1 MLLCLG
7 PLNADELNVIVSGKA
22 YHTSGRGL
30 NEDNYGLG
38 LQYDF
43 DQRRGWI
50 PLVNFASF
58 KDSNDNTSRYLG
70 AGIKHRFKL
79 APRSD
84 PLNFDAGIFALA
96 MKRPDYNDDEPFFGA
111 LPFVSLSNAW
121 GGINLTYVPS
131 LEPDMHA
138 FWYFQFS
145 LKLAEF

>member
-7 PLNADELNVIVSGKA
+7 PVHADELSMIISGKA
-22 YHTSGRGL
+22 YHTSGSGL

-43 DQRRGWI
+43 AERRRWI
-50 PLVNFASF
+50 PLINFASLR
-58 KDSNDNTSRYLG
+58 DSNDNTSHYIG
-70 AGIKHRFKL
+70 TGIKYRFKL
-79 APRSD
+79 APQSD
-84 PLNFDAGIFALA
+84 PLNFDAGVFALA
-96 MKRPDYNDDEPFFGA
+96 MKRPDYNDQEPFLGI
-111 LPFVSLSNAW
+111 LPFVSLNNAW

-131 LEPDMHA
+131 LEQDMHA